1 MTFKICKLKMRLSRD
16 GFVSYNCEIRKGGSR
31 GKTVAYV
38 DQEGVGGSEHIYGYE
53 GKEALQEIKDWIW
66 DNCRLMFLQYETQCY
81 LLTNNLKTVR
91 RDDPKLLDY
100 LKPKRKAWINKEEE
114 QVTCDD
120 LVGWWATTT
129 AEDKYYK

>member
-1 MTFKICKLKMRLSRD
+1 MRLSRD

-120 LVGWWATTT
+120 LVGWWSTTT

>member
-1 MTFKICKLKMRLSRD
+1 MRLSRD

-129 AEDKYYK
+129 AENKYYK

>member
-1 MTFKICKLKMRLSRD
+1 MRLSRD
-16 GFVSYNCEIRKGGSR
+16 GFVSYNCEIREGGSR